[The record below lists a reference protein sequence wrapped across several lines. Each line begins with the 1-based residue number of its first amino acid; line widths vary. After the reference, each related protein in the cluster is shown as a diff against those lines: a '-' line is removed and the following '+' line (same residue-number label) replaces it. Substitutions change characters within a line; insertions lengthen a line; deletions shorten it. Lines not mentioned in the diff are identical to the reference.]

1 MIRMVVSDMDG
12 TLLNNRS
19 EISARNLAA
28 IHRLEENHIEFAIA
42 SGRDYNGVFS
52 ILHRHGIHCE
62 AILGNGAQYVNK
74 DGRLLLSCYLD
85 KRLLKQIV
93 SVFAENGIHY
103 MIFTTKG
110 FFTGCDPAE
119 TRSAFIKRGVHRFGR
134 HPEDYEPGGI
144 YEKIP
149 CNLLQKIDD
158 FDVFINRDL
167 EIIKVE
173 AFAMQAHDLSV
184 SRRKLNNIPDISF
197 LSSFD
202 DNIEVTNASA
212 QKGYI
217 LEQAVKLKG
226 ILHDEVMVLGDGL
239 NDLSLFEC
247 FPDHAYAP
255 ENADEELK
263 KRAYQI
269 VSSHI
274 EDGFAEAVE
283 QMLAETELQKN
294 ENIKI
299 KS

>member
-1 MIRMVVSDMDG
+1 MIKMVVSDMDG

-28 IHRLEENHIEFAIA
+28 IRRLEKNHIEFAIA
-42 SGRDYNGVFS
+42 SGRDYDGVFS
-52 ILHRHGIHCE
+52 ILRRHGVNCE
-62 AILGNGAQYVNK
+62 AILGNGAQYVDKEGN
-74 DGRLLLSCYLD
+74 LLLSCYLN
-85 KRLLKQIV
+85 KQLLKQIV
-93 SVFAENGIHY
+93 SVFAEGGIHY

-110 FFTGCDPAE
+110 FFTGCDPAK
-119 TRSAFIKRGVHRFGR
+119 TRSAFIERGIHRFGR

-144 YEKIP
+144 YEKMP

-158 FDVFINRDL
+158 FDAFINQDI

-173 AFAMQAHDLSV
+173 AFSMQTQEISAI
-184 SRRKLNNIPDISF
+184 RRKLNDIPDISF

-202 DNIEVTNASA
+202 DNIEVTNSSA

-226 ILHDEVMVLGDGL
+226 FSRSEVMVLGDGL

-255 ENADEELK
+255 ENADQEIK
-263 KRAYQI
+263 KRAYR
-269 VSSHI
+269 VVASHVN
-274 EDGFAEAVE
+274 DGFAEAVE
-283 QMLAETELQKN
+283 QMLAETG
-294 ENIKI
+294 I
-299 KS
+299 